1 MSKIPWLVLAALP
14 ALPQDEASLRKYFEG
29 KPVRARM
36 DLPGT
41 HLGVDV
47 TPLNR
52 EAPLDTRS
60 YATRMRQY
68 GRAVGQ
74 GESILITSVKVKKD
88 HLEIQLGGGGYGT
101 FWDDKGTVTSTYANA
116 SARERDLERQ
126 IAREKD
132 ANRRS
137 QLRRELERER
147 DWRRRQEYFDRERVE
162 RERERKAIEI
172 AQRRREGGSRF
183 NLRYTEAYFKETI
196 PTPEQVVAALAE
208 YLEFSPGMTQPAVS
222 PDGLRRGMPRADVH
236 QKLGRPLR
244 TRKHQQ
250 GELEVETDI
259 WESAS
264 RVVEVDFIGEIA
276 IGWRTANK

>member
-1 MSKIPWLVLAALP
+1 MLLCLVAAAWPGLA
-14 ALPQDEASLRKYFEG
+14 QDEAALRKYFEG
-29 KPVRARM
+29 KTVRARM

-52 EAPLDTRS
+52 ETPLDTRS

-74 GESILITSVKVKKD
+74 GDSILITSVKVKKD

-101 FWDDKGTVTSTYANA
+101 FWDDKGTVTSPYSSA
-116 SARERDLERQ
+116 SSRERDLERQ
-126 IAREKD
+126 IDREKD

-147 DWRRRQEYFDRERVE
+147 DFRRRQEYFDRERLE

-172 AQRRREGGSRF
+172 AQRRRDGGSRF
-183 NLRYTEAYFKETI
+183 NLRYTEAYLKETI
-196 PTPEQVVAALAE
+196 PTPEQVVAALTE

-259 WESAS
+259 WESAA

-276 IGWRTANK
+276 IGWRTASK